1 VRRRGADRT
10 LMVAG
15 VVTIALGTLF
25 LLDQLDV
32 IDIRFGYTMPVLLA
46 AIGAVLLTAGLDQGR
61 R

>member
-1 VRRRGADRT
+1 MRRRRADRT

-32 IDIRFGYTMPVLLA
+32 IDIRFGYTIPVLLA

>member
-1 VRRRGADRT
+1 MRRRRADRT